1 MGLDQEDRTM
11 IQDMIFNAS
20 RTNRP
25 LTLRGLEP
33 TPFTGSAKEDANV
46 WLAQVEGYFDLSGTS
61 DLERVTAMKLLM
73 KGVPRIWWDSLESSQ
88 PTDTGTNRPK
98 ALTMQIVKEKFI
110 ARFSLDSNKWQ
121 LREVLDNVTLASN
134 GDVDHYLDEILTL
147 THKLEMAEGE
157 IKTTLIRNLYGE
169 LRAFVISASPKSL
182 EDVVEK
188 IRLGSTT
195 IAMSRKIRSTGEAR
209 IVQSGKDQVHH
220 AVEAQVQQITE
231 AAQDAVR
238 AIASQANSMNTNKTY
253 MTRGAFATDA
263 SPSAPSDYRNQG
275 QDRKP
280 IAESECYFCHKR
292 GHYARDCRQK
302 QYWQNKRPSGGNDR
316 QSRPME
322 RSSERYQ
329 GNSGYRDSGQR
340 RNNYTD
346 VRNDNSYSKGNTN
359 QGYRGR
365 DRDAM
370 PASNNRS
377 RLN

>member
-1 MGLDQEDRTM
+1 MGLNEEDQTM
-11 IQDMIFNAS
+11 IRDMIFNAS
-20 RTNRP
+20 RSNRP

-33 TPFTGSAKEDANV
+33 TPFTGSAKDDANV

-88 PTDTGTNRPK
+88 PTDTGTNMPK

-238 AIASQANSMNTNKTY
+238 AIASQANSMTANKSYT
-253 MTRGAFATDA
+253 TRGAFATDA
-263 SPSAPSDYRNQG
+263 SPCAPSDYRNQG

-280 IAESECYFCHKR
+280 IQDSECYFCHKR

-302 QYWQNKRPSGGNDR
+302 QYWQNKRPSGRNDR
-316 QSRPME
+316 QDRPTE

-329 GNSGYRDSGQR
+329 GNSGYRESSQR
-340 RNNYTD
+340 
-346 VRNDNSYSKGNTN
+346 RNDNSYSKRNTN
-359 QGYRGR
+359 QGYRST
-365 DRDAM
+365 DRDAR
-370 PASNNRS
+370 PDNNNRN